1 MRSKLTEV
9 IEPSQ
14 FAYKTHIGTVDASIK
29 LLDDITSEL
38 DNHYIKV
45 AHWNFQRHAIDCNLQ
60 HLITIV
66 EFRFH
71 HSLL

>member
-29 LLDDITSEL
+29 QLDDFTSEL
-38 DNHYIKV
+38 DNHNVKV
-45 AHWNFQRHAIDCNLQ
+45 AHWTFNLQ
-60 HLITIV
+60 HLIINV

>member
-29 LLDDITSEL
+29 LLDDFTSEL
-38 DNHYIKV
+38 DNRNVKV
-45 AHWNFQRHAIDCNLQ
+45 AHWTFQRHAIDCNLQ
-60 HLITIV
+60 HLIINV
-66 EFRFH
+66 
-71 HSLL
+71 